1 MSVELIAPGREFA
14 KILKD
19 ARARAHAD
27 FEWYRYDSLSNL
39 AQLSEMLSEEHVR
52 LAREKGVLDVGCG
65 DGDLAFFFERL
76 GCEVTAIDHP
86 GPNHNGMRGVRRL
99 KRVLDSKVEIREVDL
114 DSQFAPLDRR
124 FGLTLFLGALY
135 HVKNPFYILE
145 TLAKCSEYC
154 VLSTRVARR
163 FPLLGRIPENASAA
177 YLLDADEL
185 NADDSNFWIFSEAAL
200 RKILKR
206 TRWRVCE
213 YRSLGDT
220 ANSDATSI
228 EHDER
233 AFCLLRSEWGLANVV
248 LVAGW
253 NDVEPGGWRW
263 TQRSFSIR
271 ALSNSGPDAGA
282 PTRVTL
288 NLYIPPEAVAQPLN
302 MPLNMEIRAGGRA
315 LAPAVFERSGLETL
329 VREVRGDEVIE
340 FELDRAL
347 APDENDPRER
357 GIIVGSIVFE

>member
-1 MSVELIAPGREFA
+1 MDLVARGREFA
-14 KILKD
+14 KVLKD

-39 AQLSEMLSEEHVR
+39 VPMSEMLDEEHLK
-52 LAREKGVLDVGCG
+52 LAREKGLLDVGCG
-65 DGDLAFFFERL
+65 DGDLAFLFERL
-76 GCEVTAIDHP
+76 GCEVVAIDHP

-99 KRVLDSKVEIREVDL
+99 KETLGSKVEIREVDL
-114 DSQFAPLDRR
+114 DSQFTPLERR

-154 VLSTRVARR
+154 LMSTRIARR
-163 FPLLGRIPENASAA
+163 FPGMGRIAENASAA
-177 YLLDADEL
+177 YLLDANEL

-200 RKILKR
+200 RRLLKR
-206 TRWRVCE
+206 TRWQVCSF
-213 YRSLGDT
+213 RNLGDT

-233 AFCLLRSEWGLANVV
+233 AWCLLRSEYGLANVV
-248 LVAGW
+248 LVSGW

-263 TQRSFSIR
+263 TQRAFAIR
-271 ALSNSGPDAGA
+271 AFSEGRPASS
-282 PTRVTL
+282 VTL
-288 NLYIPPEAVAQPLN
+288 NLYIPPEAAPVR
-302 MPLNMEIRAGGRA
+302 MSIRAGGRE

-329 VREVRGDEVIE
+329 VREVHGSELVE

-347 APDENDPRER
+347 EPEDSDPRER
-357 GIIVGSIVFE
+357 GIIVGSITFD